1 MSDRIFYRSNK
12 IMDKISIIIPVYN
25 EAKTVEEAIKKVETV
40 NIDKEIIAVDDGSTD
55 DSSDVLSGIAS
66 EGRIKLIKHD
76 KNSGKGAAIKT
87 GLKAASGDIVIVQ
100 DADLETDPQDYY
112 ELIKP
117 IINGETKAVFGYRIA
132 KKPSSIYWWGGKLVS
147 FVTWSLYGGNVK
159 DVNNGYKVM
168 THDLWHSLD
177 LKSNRFQI
185 CEEIT
190 AKLLKRKEKIIQ
202 VPTKYFPRTKK
213 QGKKLGF
220 KDGIVS
226 ILTLIKYRFFN

>member
-1 MSDRIFYRSNK
+1 MRLSVIT
-12 IMDKISIIIPVYN
+12 PVYN
-25 EAKTVEEAIKKVETV
+25 EAKTLKEIIRRIEAV
-40 NIDKEIIAVDDGSTD
+40 NINKEIIAVDDGSTD
-55 DSSDVLSGIAS
+55 GSLNILNEIAS
-66 EGRIKLIKHD
+66 EGRIKLVKHD
-76 KNSGKGAAIKT
+76 KNSGKGAAIKS
-87 GLKAASGDIVIVQ
+87 GLNASVGDIVIIQ

-117 IINGETKAVFGYRIA
+117 IINGETKSVFGYRVI
-132 KKPSSIYWWGGKLVS
+132 KNLSSIYWWGGKLVS
-147 FVTWSLYGGNVK
+147 FITWLLYGGNIK

-168 THDLWHSLD
+168 THELWQSLD
-177 LKSNRFQI
+177 LQSNRFQV

-220 KDGIVS
+220 KDGLVS
-226 ILTLIKYRFFN
+226 IWTLLKFRFTN

>member
-1 MSDRIFYRSNK
+1 MRLSV
-12 IMDKISIIIPVYN
+12 IIPVYN
-25 EAKTVEEAIKKVETV
+25 EVKTLEEVIRLVENV
-40 NIDKEIIAVDDGSTD
+40 NIEKEIIAVDDGSTD
-55 DSSDVLSGIAS
+55 GSLDILNRITD

-87 GLKAASGDIVIVQ
+87 GLKATTGDIIIIQ

-112 ELIKP
+112 ALIKP
-117 IINGETKAVFGYRIA
+117 IINGETSAVFGYRTA
-132 KKPSSIYWWGGKLVS
+132 KNFTSIYWWGGKLVS
-147 FVTWSLYGGNVK
+147 FFTQVLYGGSVK

-168 THDLWHSLD
+168 TRDLWQSLD
-177 LKSNRFQI
+177 LQSKRFQI

-190 AKLLKRKEKIIQ
+190 AKLLKRDEKIIQ

-226 ILTLIKYRFFN
+226 IWTLIKFKFKK

>member
-1 MSDRIFYRSNK
+1 M
-12 IMDKISIIIPVYN
+12 KISVIMPVFN
-25 EAKTVEEAIKKVETV
+25 EVKTLAEVVKKVEAV
-40 NIDKEIIAVDDGSTD
+40 NIDKEIIVVDDGSTD
-55 DSSDVLSGIAS
+55 GSLNILNRLAI
-66 EGRIKLIKHD
+66 EGRVKLIKHD
-76 KNSGKGAAIKT
+76 RNSGKGAAIKT
-87 GLKAASGDIVIVQ
+87 GFKTATGDIVIIQ
-100 DADLETDPQDYY
+100 DADLETDPQDFY

-117 IINGETKAVFGYRIA
+117 IINGETKAVFGYRTA
-132 KKPSSIYWWGGKLVS
+132 KKPASVYWWGGKTVS
-147 FVTWSLYGGNVK
+147 LITHLLYGSNIK

-168 THDLWHSLD
+168 TRDLWNSLD

-202 VPTKYFPRTKK
+202 VPTQYFPRTKK

-226 ILTLIKYRFFN
+226 ILTLLKFRFFN

>member
-1 MSDRIFYRSNK
+1 MK
-12 IMDKISIIIPVYN
+12 LSIIIPVYN
-25 EAKTVEEAIKKVETV
+25 EAKTVEEAIKRVEAVT
-40 NIDKEIIAVDDGSTD
+40 IDKEIIAVDDGSTD
-55 DSSDVLSGIAS
+55 GSLDILNRLVN
-66 EGRIKLIKHD
+66 EGRVKLIQHD
-76 KNSGKGAAIKT
+76 KNSGKGAAIKS
-87 GLKAASGDIVIVQ
+87 GLKAATGDIIIVQ

-112 ELIKP
+112 ALTKP
-117 IINGETKAVFGYRIA
+117 IISGETKAVFGYRVNKNHA
-132 KKPSSIYWWGGKLVS
+132 NIYWWGGKLVS
-147 FVTWSLYGGNVK
+147 FITWLLYGGNVK

-168 THDLWHSLD
+168 TRDLWSSLD

-220 KDGIVS
+220 KDGLVS
-226 ILTLIKYRFFN
+226 LWTLLKYRLIK

>member
-1 MSDRIFYRSNK
+1 MKLSV
-12 IMDKISIIIPVYN
+12 IIPVYN
-25 EAKTVEEAIKKVETV
+25 EAKTVEEIIKRVEAV

-55 DSSDVLSGIAS
+55 DSLDILNKLVN
-66 EGRIKLIKHD
+66 ENRIKLIKHD
-76 KNSGKGAAIKT
+76 KNFGKGAAIKL
-87 GLKAASGDIVIVQ
+87 GLKVANGDIVIIQ
-100 DADLETDPQDYY
+100 DADLETDPQDFY
-112 ELIKP
+112 ELTKP

-132 KKPSSIYWWGGKLVS
+132 KKPASIYWWGGKTVS
-147 FVTWSLYGGNVK
+147 LITRLLYGGNVR

-168 THDLWHSLD
+168 TRDLWRDLD

-202 VPTKYFPRTKK
+202 VPTQYFPRTKK

-220 KDGIVS
+220 KDGIIS
-226 ILTLIKYRFFN
+226 IITLIKFRFLN